1 MWLKYLSLSR
11 QWVHLLLLAFALA
24 NRNDK
29 LETRNC
35 EIEMTNARWT
45 KITCLFL
52 VLLALASP
60 ASAQSRK
67 VNIAYTATSP
77 YQAPLIIAREAG
89 FFKKHG
95 LDVSPIL
102 TPGGSLGFQA
112 MLGGDVAMVLADGSA
127 AVTGNLAG
135 ADIVI
140 IASFLNTFP
149 YSLISLPE
157 IKKVDQLVGGKVA
170 ISRFGSA
177 TDLSVRMA
185 LTKVGLNAEKDVVLL
200 QIGTQ
205 TARVA
210 ALQSKN
216 VQATIITPP
225 FTLTA
230 HKMGY
235 NTLID
240 MARLN
245 IPFELTAVLTTRA
258 FIKSQRETV
267 GTVIAALA
275 EAIHFYKT
283 EKEPS
288 IKILSKYLQTTDRE
302 ALDETYKEIALKVV
316 PEKPYPTLP
325 GIQTIL
331 DELAQKN
338 PKVKTSRPEDFV
350 DMSFVKKLDDE
361 GFFQR
366 LYKR

>member
-1 MWLKYLSLSR
+1 MTQPWSNDRPVIAKEGDCMNLRIRVVVLVISL
-11 QWVHLLLLAFALA
+11 F
-24 NRNDK
+24 
-29 LETRNC
+29 
-35 EIEMTNARWT
+35 
-45 KITCLFL
+45 
-52 VLLALASP
+52 VLLGLGSP
-60 ASAQSRK
+60 VSAQLRK
-67 VNIAYTATSP
+67 LNIAYTATSP

-95 LDVSPIL
+95 LDIAPIL

-112 MLGGDVAMVLADGSA
+112 MMGGDVSMVLADGSA
-127 AVTGNLAG
+127 AVTSSLAG
-135 ADIVI
+135 ADLVI

-185 LTKVGLNAEKDVVLL
+185 LAKVGLAEKDVILL

-230 HKMGY
+230 RKMGY

-240 MARLN
+240 MAQLN
-245 IPFELTAVLTTRA
+245 IPFELTAMLTTRA
-258 FIKSQRETV
+258 FIKSQREV
-267 GTVIAALA
+267 VASVIAALA

-302 ALDETYKEIALKVV
+302 ALEETYREIALKVV

-331 DELAQKN
+331 NELKS
-338 PKVKTSRPEDFV
+338 PKAKASKPEDFV
-350 DMSFVKKLDDE
+350 DSSFVKKLDDE
-361 GFFQR
+361 KFFER

>member
-1 MWLKYLSLSR
+1 LITSRVCSLTG
-11 QWVHLLLLAFALA
+11 L
-24 NRNDK
+24 
-29 LETRNC
+29 
-35 EIEMTNARWT
+35 
-45 KITCLFL
+45 L
-52 VLLALASP
+52 VLLCFFAAP
-60 ASAQSRK
+60 AGAQIRK
-67 VNIAYTATSP
+67 LNIAYTATSP

-95 LDVSPIL
+95 LDITTIL

-112 MLGGDVAMVLADGSA
+112 MMGGDVSMVLADGSA
-127 AVTGNLAG
+127 AVTSSLAG

-149 YSLISLPE
+149 YSLIALPE

-185 LTKVGLNAEKDVVLL
+185 LAKVGLAEKDVILL

-230 HKMGY
+230 RKMGY

-240 MARLN
+240 MAQLN
-245 IPFELTAVLTTRA
+245 IPFELTAMLTTRA
-258 FIKSQRETV
+258 FIKTQREAV
-267 GTVIAALA
+267 ASVIAALA

-288 IKILSKYLQTTDRE
+288 IKILSKYLQTNDRE
-302 ALDETYKEIALKVV
+302 ALEETYREIALKVV

-331 DELAQKN
+331 NELKS
-338 PKVKTSRPEDFV
+338 PKAKASKPEDFV
-350 DMSFVKKLDDE
+350 DSTFVKKLDDE
-361 GFFQR
+361 KFFER

>member
-1 MWLKYLSLSR
+1 
-11 QWVHLLLLAFALA
+11 
-24 NRNDK
+24 
-29 LETRNC
+29 
-35 EIEMTNARWT
+35 
-45 KITCLFL
+45 KITCLF
-52 VLLALASP
+52 VFLLALSSP
-60 ASAQSRK
+60 AFAQSRK

-185 LTKVGLNAEKDVVLL
+185 LAKVGLTEKDVILL

-230 HKMGY
+230 RKMGY

-283 EKEPS
+283 EKELS
-288 IKILSKYLQTTDRE
+288 IKILSKYLQITDRE
-302 ALDETYKEIALKVV
+302 ALDETYKE
-316 PEKPYPTLP
+316 
-325 GIQTIL
+325 
-331 DELAQKN
+331 
-338 PKVKTSRPEDFV
+338 
-350 DMSFVKKLDDE
+350 
-361 GFFQR
+361 
-366 LYKR
+366 

>member
-1 MWLKYLSLSR
+1 MLFQIR
-11 QWVHLLLLAFALA
+11 FFVILL
-24 NRNDK
+24 
-29 LETRNC
+29 
-35 EIEMTNARWT
+35 I
-45 KITCLFL
+45 FL
-52 VLLALASP
+52 VAP
-60 ASAQSRK
+60 AAAQMRK
-67 VNIAYTATSP
+67 LNIAYTATSP
-77 YQAPLIIAREAG
+77 YQAALIIAKEAG
-89 FFKKHG
+89 IFKKHSVDPQ
-95 LDVSPIL
+95 LIL

-112 MLGGDVAMVLADGSA
+112 MMGGDVAMVMADGSA
-127 AVTGNLAG
+127 AVTSNLAG
-135 ADIVI
+135 ADVVIV
-140 IASFLNTFP
+140 ASFLNTFP
-149 YSLISLPE
+149 YSLISIPE

-185 LTKVGLNAEKDVVLL
+185 LAKVGLAEKDVVLL

-230 HKMGY
+230 RKMGY

-240 MARLN
+240 MAQLN
-245 IPFELTAVLTTRA
+245 IPFELTAMLTTRA
-258 FIKSQRETV
+258 FIKTQREVV
-267 GTVIAALA
+267 GSVIAALA
-275 EAIHFYKT
+275 EAVHFYKT

-288 IKILSKYLQTTDRE
+288 IKILGKYLQTNDRE
-302 ALDETYKEIALKVV
+302 ALEETYREIALKVV

-331 DELAQKN
+331 NELKT
-338 PKVKTSRPEDFV
+338 PKAKASKPEDFV
-350 DMSFVKKLDDE
+350 DSSFVKKLDDE
-361 GFFQR
+361 KFFDL

>member
-1 MWLKYLSLSR
+1 MHRRITVDILVVS
-11 QWVHLLLLAFALA
+11 FAL
-24 NRNDK
+24 
-29 LETRNC
+29 
-35 EIEMTNARWT
+35 
-45 KITCLFL
+45 FL
-52 VLLALASP
+52 GVNFSAH
-60 ASAQSRK
+60 AQSRK

-77 YQAPLIIAREAG
+77 YQAPLIIARDAG

-95 LDVSPIL
+95 LEVSTIL

-127 AVTGNLAG
+127 AVSGNLAG

-185 LTKVGLNAEKDVVLL
+185 LNKVGLNAEKDVVLL

-230 HKMGY
+230 RKMGY

-245 IPFELTAVLTTRA
+245 IPFELTAMLTTRA
-258 FIKSQRETV
+258 FIKSHRETV

-288 IKILSKYLQTTDRE
+288 LKILSKYLQTTDRE

-316 PEKPYPTLP
+316 PEKPYPTLA

-338 PKVKTSRPEDFV
+338 PKVKFSKPEDFV

-366 LYKR
+366 LYQR

>member
-1 MWLKYLSLSR
+1 LTRLRARFHALIGF
-11 QWVHLLLLAFALA
+11 LLLLCFFTATAGA
-24 NRNDK
+24 QIRK
-29 LETRNC
+29 L
-35 EIEMTNARWT
+35 
-45 KITCLFL
+45 
-52 VLLALASP
+52 
-60 ASAQSRK
+60 
-67 VNIAYTATSP
+67 NIAYTATSP

-89 FFKKHG
+89 LFKKYG
-95 LDVSPIL
+95 LDVAPIL

-112 MLGGDVAMVLADGSA
+112 MMGGDVSMVLADGSA
-127 AVTGNLAG
+127 AVTSNLAG

-185 LTKVGLNAEKDVVLL
+185 LAKVGLAEKDVVLL

-230 HKMGY
+230 RKMGY

-240 MARLN
+240 MAQLN
-245 IPFELTAVLTTRA
+245 IPFELTAMLTTRA
-258 FIKSQRETV
+258 FIKSHREVVTS
-267 GTVIAALA
+267 VIAALA

-288 IKILSKYLQTTDRE
+288 INILSKYLQTNDRE
-302 ALDETYKEIALKVV
+302 ALEETYREIALKVV

-331 DELAQKN
+331 NELKT
-338 PKVKTSRPEDFV
+338 PKAKASKPEDFV
-350 DMSFVKKLDDE
+350 DSSFVKKLDDE
-361 GFFQR
+361 KFFER